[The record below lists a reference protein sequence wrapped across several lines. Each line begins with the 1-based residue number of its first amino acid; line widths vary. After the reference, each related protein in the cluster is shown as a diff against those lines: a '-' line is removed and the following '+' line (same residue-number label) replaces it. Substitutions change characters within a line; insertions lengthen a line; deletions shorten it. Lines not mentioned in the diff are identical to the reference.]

1 MSAEKKK
8 ELQVAALENGTAIDH
23 IPPSQLFKVAKL
35 LGLENMDNTI
45 TIGNNFHSNKM
56 GSKGMI
62 KISDKF
68 FCDEEINRIALI
80 APNVILNIIRDY
92 EVVEK
97 KTVTLP
103 DELVG
108 LVKCNRSASTDD
120 TAHNGSDTGNA
131 FDNARKYSTSG
142 LACHRTTQNGFGCR
156 FGKRNIEDMPQADNH
171 GNLSGS
177 NGNGVSHR
185 NRDNTCSGGSCC
197 GRVNDS
203 GALALQVIRHC
214 NFGFSHFFLL

>member
-35 LGLENMDNTI
+35 LGLENMNNTI

-56 GSKGMI
+56 GCKGVI

-97 KTVTLP
+97 KAVTLP

-108 LVKCNRSASTDD
+108 LVKCNNPKCITNNEPMSTIFHVIDK
-120 TAHNGSDTGNA
+120 
-131 FDNARKYSTSG
+131 DNCIVK
-142 LACHRTTQNGFGCR
+142 CHYCEKEQRREEIT
-156 FGKRNIEDMPQADNH
+156 I
-171 GNLSGS
+171 L
-177 NGNGVSHR
+177 
-185 NRDNTCSGGSCC
+185 
-197 GRVNDS
+197 
-203 GALALQVIRHC
+203 
-214 NFGFSHFFLL
+214 

>member
-68 FCDEEINRIALI
+68 FCDEEINRISVV
-80 APNVILNIIRDY
+80 APHVKLNIIRDY

-97 KTVTLP
+97 REVRLP
-103 DELVG
+103 EELRG
-108 LVKCNRSASTDD
+108 IVKCANPKCITNNEPMPTLFHVVDK
-120 TAHNGSDTGNA
+120 
-131 FDNARKYSTSG
+131 DNCVIK
-142 LACHRTTQNGFGCR
+142 CHYCEKEQTRED
-156 FGKRNIEDMPQADNH
+156 IE
-171 GNLSGS
+171 
-177 NGNGVSHR
+177 
-185 NRDNTCSGGSCC
+185 
-197 GRVNDS
+197 
-203 GALALQVIRHC
+203 II
-214 NFGFSHFFLL
+214 